1 MLKNHIK
8 SILRGLGRSK
18 AYALINITGLAIGFA
33 AAALISIY
41 VYQEFTYDRYYKEH
55 ERIYR
60 LSAATFAMSSI
71 AHLTQLKN
79 EVAGVEAVVNIM
91 PNPSGTLK
99 LDEKSFIEKQV
110 FYSTA
115 EYLTVFE
122 QPFVYGNPAT
132 AFEAPNSLLLSESMA
147 RKVFGD
153 ANPVGETL
161 TLSTQISDDQYL
173 VTGVIKDLPEN
184 VHLKWEVLARTPQE
198 FVDRIKENFGF
209 TTGYSYFKTASPMAA
224 ASIQEQSDLV
234 FGRRFHEQW
243 GQGQSFEAFLAD
255 ARGKFLPLVLNIA
268 DVHLGSDLQFEAEP
282 AGKANYLYIFMG
294 IALFIILLA
303 AINYVNLATAQ
314 ASKKAKEVGVRK
326 VLGSVKSHLVSRF
339 LTESV
344 MLTLFAVIIGLG
356 LAEASLVLLRQLG
369 FTSFN
374 TNVYDFP
381 QLVLLILGIAFI
393 TGIVAGI
400 YPAFYLTSFRP
411 SAVLKGNYKGGQSKW
426 FRNSLVL
433 FQYVV
438 SLTLAVFSIFIY
450 KQLNY
455 GLEKDLGFN
464 KENVL
469 VIDNAKSQL
478 GAEDENTEPFRNA
491 LLQHPAVQD
500 VSYSF
505 YSMVNQLPSGS
516 IFEIGKEAEEDYLRV
531 QYKYTDHRFLS
542 TMGFELLEGRD
553 FDPER
558 DNSREAMII
567 NETLAKKLG
576 GEVLGRRFNA
586 GVNGESVE
594 IVGVVADYHYED
606 MGSAIGPTTFYY
618 RSYPSQVSVRI
629 SGRQTAQTLAAI
641 QRIYAQFSNEPL
653 DYYFFDKQFDQ
664 LFNREKRLGRIV
676 TIFTGLAIF
685 VALLGLIGLVSYKLD
700 QRIKEIGI
708 RKVLGARV
716 RQIIGLFSKE
726 LTWLV
731 CIAFLVTIPLGV
743 YITSN
748 WLNSFAYHV
757 EIQSLPFVLVGIIS
771 LGITLAIVAIR
782 TLKTAFM
789 NPVNALRNE

>member
-8 SILRGLGRSK
+8 SIFRGLKRSK
-18 AYALINITGLAIGFA
+18 AYAFINITGLAIGFA

-41 VYQEFTYDRYYKEH
+41 VYQEFTYDQYYKDH

-60 LSAATFAMSSI
+60 LSNPSFALSSI
-71 AHLTQLKN
+71 AHLNQLKN
-79 EVAGVEAVVNIM
+79 EAAGVEAVVNVM

-99 LDEKSFIEKQV
+99 HEERSFIEKEV
-110 FYSTA
+110 YYGTA
-115 EYLTVFE
+115 EYLKIFE
-122 QPFVYGNPAT
+122 QSFVYGNPAT
-132 AFEAPNSLLLSESMA
+132 AFDEPNSILLTESMA

-153 ANPVGETL
+153 QNPLGESL
-161 TLSTQISDDQYL
+161 TLSTQISEDRFQ

-184 VHLKWEVLARTPQE
+184 VHLKWKVLARLPASFE
-198 FVDRIKENFGF
+198 DRIKESFGF
-209 TTGYSYFKTASPMAA
+209 TTGYSYFKLSSPVEAA
-224 ASIQEQSDLV
+224 VFQQQTDEI
-234 FGRRFHEQW
+234 FGRRMHEQW
-243 GQGQSFEAFLAD
+243 GQGQSFEDFLESG
-255 ARGKFLPLVLNIA
+255 RGKFFPWVLNIA
-268 DVHLGSDLQFEAEP
+268 DVHLGSDIQFEAEP
-282 AGKANYLYIFMG
+282 PGKANYLYIFMG
-294 IALFIILLA
+294 IAVFIILLA

-344 MLTLFAVIIGLG
+344 LLTLFAVIIGLG
-356 LAEASLVLLRQLG
+356 LAEASLVLLRKAG
-369 FTSFN
+369 FGGFN
-374 TNVYDFP
+374 TDVFNFP
-381 QLVLLILGIAFI
+381 QLIALIVGVALL
-393 TGIVAGI
+393 TGLIAGI

-411 SAVLKGNYKGGQSKW
+411 SAVLKGNYRAGGQSKW

-478 GAEDENTEPFRNA
+478 GEEDENTEPFRNA

-500 VSYSF
+500 VSFSF
-505 YSMVNQLPSGS
+505 YSMVNQLPLGS
-516 IFEIGKEAEEDYLRV
+516 ITELNGEPNDPMRV
-531 QYKYTDHRFLS
+531 QYKYTDHRFVP
-542 TMGFELLEGRD
+542 TMDFKLIEGRN

-558 DNSREAMII
+558 DGSREAMII
-567 NETLAKKLG
+567 NQTLANKLG
-576 GEVLGRRFNA
+576 GDVLGRRFNA

-594 IVGVVADYHYED
+594 IVGVVEDYHYED
-606 MGSAIGPTTFYY
+606 MGSAIGPTSFFY
-618 RSYPSQVSVRI
+618 RPYPSQVSVRI
-629 SGRQTAQTLAAI
+629 SGQQTAQTVAAI
-641 QRIYAQFSNEPL
+641 TGIYAQFSNEPL
-653 DYYFFDKQFDQ
+653 DYYFFDQQFDQ

-685 VALLGLIGLVSYKLD
+685 VALMGLIGLISYKLD

-716 RQIIGLFSKE
+716 QQIIGLFSKE
-726 LTWLV
+726 LAWLV
-731 CIAFLVTIPLGV
+731 LIAFLVTVPLGL
-743 YITSN
+743 YITNS
-748 WLNSFAYHV
+748 WLDSFAYHV
-757 EIQSLPFVLVGIIS
+757 ELQSVPFLLVGGS
-771 LGITLAIVAIR
+771 GLMITLSVVAIR

-789 NPVNALRNE
+789 NPVEALRNE